1 MLAIG
6 DGALGFWSA
15 LRECGGFEKT
25 REQRCWVRKIANVLD
40 KLPKRLQAKAK
51 ELLHQMMKADS
62 FADAEKERAE
72 FEKLYDGKHPKAV
85 DCLVKNWTELTTF
98 FDFPAAHWKHL
109 RTTNPIESSF
119 STVKLRTKVT
129 RGAGSKETAEVMTF
143 KLLKECEKK
152 WRSIRAPEEI
162 KNLLAGLASK
172 DGIMLPRESHHEAAA
187 S

>member
-1 MLAIG
+1 VRA
-6 DGALGFWSA
+6 SK
-15 LRECGGFEKT
+15 KT
-25 REQRCWVRKIANVLD
+25 REQRCWVHKIANVLD

-51 ELLHQMMKADS
+51 ESLHQIMKADTLDDADKERTEFENL
-62 FADAEKERAE
+62 FAD
-72 FEKLYDGKHPKAV
+72 KHPKAV
-85 DCLVKNWTELTTF
+85 ECLVKSWAELTTF
-98 FDFPAAHWKHL
+98 FDFPAAHWPHL

-129 RGAGSKETAEVMTF
+129 RGAGSKQTAETMAF

-162 KNLLAGLASK
+162 KNLLAGLAYK
-172 DGIMLPRESHHEAAA
+172 DGVMLPRESHHEAAA